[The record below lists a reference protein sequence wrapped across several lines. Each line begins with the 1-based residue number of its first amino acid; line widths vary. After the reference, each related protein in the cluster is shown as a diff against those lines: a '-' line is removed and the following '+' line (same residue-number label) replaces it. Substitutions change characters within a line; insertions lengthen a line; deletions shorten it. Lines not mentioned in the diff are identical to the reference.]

1 MEHQERSCIDCA
13 VRNCD
18 KMDKIYPDFCLTTQM
33 NQEVL
38 EEAMTCYQDEEV
50 HRETDAAAEV

>member
-18 KMDKIYPDFCLTTQM
+18 KMDKISGFLPDNT
-33 NQEVL
+33 
-38 EEAMTCYQDEEV
+38 DEPGS
-50 HRETDAAAEV
+50 T